1 MLTVDET
8 ALLIWRLL
16 ETQGKCGCTWET
28 FKEVPNELKQIVP
41 VERRLLRVRK
51 QDSTVVLTPYREYTE
66 SAAQKLQEHIQF
78 DVVAALRRHGYS
90 WAFKQFNKLWWIVCR
105 CYDRWCIF
113 LSYFFIRKLS
123 HKLL

>member
-8 ALLIWRLL
+8 ALLCWRLL

-51 QDSTVVLTPYREYTE
+51 QDSTVVLTTYREYAE
-66 SAAQKLQEHIQF
+66 SAARQLQERIAF
-78 DVVAALRRHGYS
+78 DVVSALLRYGYRGAYARFRAAVRSYY
-90 WAFKQFNKLWWIVCR
+90 KQRQIAEWYAR
-105 CYDRWCIF
+105 
-113 LSYFFIRKLS
+113 
-123 HKLL
+123 

>member
-8 ALLIWRLL
+8 ALLCWKLL

-51 QDSTVVLTPYREYTE
+51 EGSGIVLTIYREYTE
-66 SAAQKLQEHIQF
+66 SAARQLQEHIEL
-78 DVVAALRRHGYS
+78 DVVAALLRYGYRGAYTRFRAAVRS
-90 WAFKQFNKLWWIVCR
+90 YYKQRQLAAWYAR
-105 CYDRWCIF
+105 
-113 LSYFFIRKLS
+113 
-123 HKLL
+123 

>member
-51 QDSTVVLTPYREYTE
+51 EGIGTVLTTYREYTE
-66 SAAQKLQEHIQF
+66 SAARRLQEHLAF
-78 DVVAALRRHGYS
+78 DVVSALLRYGYRGAYTRFKAAVR
-90 WAFKQFNKLWWIVCR
+90 
-105 CYDRWCIF
+105 
-113 LSYFFIRKLS
+113 SYYRQQQLAAWYAR
-123 HKLL
+123 

>member
-8 ALLIWRLL
+8 ALLCWRLL

-51 QDSTVVLTPYREYTE
+51 EGTGTVLTTYREYTE
-66 SAAQKLQEHIQF
+66 SAAQKLKEHIEF
-78 DVVAALRRHGYS
+78 DVVAALLRYGYRVAYTRFRTAVRS
-90 WAFKQFNKLWWIVCR
+90 YYKQR
-105 CYDRWCIF
+105 Q
-113 LSYFFIRKLS
+113 LSVWYAR
-123 HKLL
+123 